1 MVWLFLDKWDK
12 LAFSCSIAW
21 CNLDLLYIST
31 SLSVKVCSGVESAH
45 VLLSEE
51 PSPLTIYDIVLFAKS
66 STEILFGRTP
76 SSTTKVEHDESAPTS
91 WIGNCKG
98 LI

>member
-1 MVWLFLDKWDK
+1 MFNCMVQPRP
-12 LAFSCSIAW
+12 S
-21 CNLDLLYIST
+21 IST

-76 SSTTKVEHDESAPTS
+76 SSTKKVEHDLSARPGLEIARDRYDPITPVS
-91 WIGNCKG
+91 NDRLNWIG
-98 LI
+98 